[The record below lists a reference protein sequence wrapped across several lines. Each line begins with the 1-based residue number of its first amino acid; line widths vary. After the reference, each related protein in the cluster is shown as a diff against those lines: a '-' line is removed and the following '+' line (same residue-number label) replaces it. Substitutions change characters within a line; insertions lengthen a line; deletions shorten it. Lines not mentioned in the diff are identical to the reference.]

1 MIQIPSPIYEKASC
15 MKNCYKSSL
24 FDLNDYGSQD
34 DYYVKKKK
42 KCEVEKVQNVAKM
55 ERQKI
60 LN

>member
-1 MIQIPSPIYEKASC
+1 

-24 FDLNDYGSQD
+24 FDLNDYRSLD
-34 DYYVKKKK
+34 DYYVKKKE